1 LHAYIPLQK
10 PHKHNGGR
18 NALLHR
24 HRAAIVRGCIYVVP
38 TRQDGR
44 WCCRVSSCSTAR
56 PSTLIMFHPNCTLPP
71 QDVHI
76 VAPTNLRGTLD
87 ILWASLATALACTYS
102 LLYYQPRGS
111 EHRVEE
117 SIWAEIIIYIGRF
130 IMTALACLVPEMV
143 LMDAVQDWI
152 MAKRRLAELHRTL
165 PATKSTWGM
174 RHMMFAGQSSFAV
187 SYDEP
192 TPSNAGEDPSDEEG
206 DVELQPRSTK
216 ETKPVT
222 RHILRLA
229 PQALFTALQ
238 EGIISPHLA
247 TTSEIKSRCPSNAWA
262 KILTVFQITYF
273 VLEITVRAI
282 RRLPISQLELG
293 VAGIVACSSVSYCF
307 TFHKP
312 GGSQSPY
319 PLVLHDYGLEGV
331 SPRMKELRQSWD
343 RDQSRNTIHLPSL
356 RRRCTDPL
364 KLTNPDQ
371 PTTTRVNSPFHGDP
385 ALAIAVFAMTS
396 LVLGA
401 VHLAGWNYAFPSPID
416 ATLWRSMA
424 ITTTAIPPFWLVVF
438 AIIPKPEEHERF
450 KTWFDR
456 CTKTIFAVYCLARVI
471 LIVEM
476 GRCFFYLPPEAF
488 LTSWVVNIPHIG

>member
-1 LHAYIPLQK
+1 
-10 PHKHNGGR
+10 
-18 NALLHR
+18 
-24 HRAAIVRGCIYVVP
+24 
-38 TRQDGR
+38 
-44 WCCRVSSCSTAR
+44 
-56 PSTLIMFHPNCTLPP
+56 MFHPNCTLPP

-102 LLYYQPRGS
+102 LLYFQPRDS
-111 EHRVEE
+111 EHGAEE
-117 SIWAEIIIYIGRF
+117 GVWIDIIVNIYHF
-130 IMTALACLVPEMV
+130 CMTALACLVPEMV

-152 MAKRRLAELHRTL
+152 MAKRRLAELHKTL

-174 RHMMFAGQSSFAV
+174 RHMMFAGQSNFAV
-187 SYDEP
+187 SYDKPGKSEP
-192 TPSNAGEDPSDEEG
+192 EEEPPDQDSDI
-206 DVELQPRSTK
+206 ELQAGPDAQAGTPKS
-216 ETKPVT
+216 KPST

-238 EGIISPHLA
+238 EGHISPNLA
-247 TTSEIKSRCPSNAWA
+247 TTAEIKSRCQSNAWA
-262 KILTVFQITYF
+262 KTLTIFQITYF

-282 RRLPISQLELG
+282 RQLPISQLELG
-293 VAGIVACSSVSYCF
+293 VAGIVACSAVSYGF
-307 TFHKP
+307 TIHKP
-312 GGSQSPY
+312 GGAQSPY
-319 PLVLHDYGLEGV
+319 PLVLHDYGLEGL
-331 SPRMKELRQSWD
+331 SPRMKELRQHWI

-364 KLTNPDQ
+364 TLTNPDKT
-371 PTTTRVNSPFHGDP
+371 TTTRINSPFHGDP
-385 ALAIAVFAMTS
+385 ALAIAVFATTS

-438 AIIPKPEEHERF
+438 AIIPKPARHDRF
-450 KTWFDR
+450 ESGFDR
-456 CTKTIFAVYCLARVI
+456 CTKTVFAVYCLARVI